1 MADKQDA
8 GNEKR
13 SDVAIV
19 KADLPPRRNFER
31 WCDRGVARGLAHA
44 GSLILLSCPASG
56 CSIVCTLPEGQRI
69 TALSTC
75 GFLPK
80 PKCSRLWFSA
90 QKPLPPDTVCAC
102 CRPFQKSLTS
112 APSAL
117 RLLVVPSN
125 SKSIHL
131 FSGATV
137 FL

>member
-1 MADKQDA
+1 MTYQQDA
-8 GNEKR
+8 GDKKR
-13 SDVAIV
+13 SDVTIIETETAT
-19 KADLPPRRNFER
+19 RRCIDG
-31 WCDRGVARGLAHA
+31 WCDRGLGRRLTHA
-44 GSLILLSCPASG
+44 ASLILFTWPSGGLSRVW
-56 CSIVCTLPEGQRI
+56 IFPEGQRM
-69 TALSTC
+69 TAFSIC
-75 GFLPK
+75 GFLPR

-90 QKPLPPDTVCAC
+90 QKPLPPETVCTC
-102 CRPFQKSLTS
+102 CLPLQKSLTS